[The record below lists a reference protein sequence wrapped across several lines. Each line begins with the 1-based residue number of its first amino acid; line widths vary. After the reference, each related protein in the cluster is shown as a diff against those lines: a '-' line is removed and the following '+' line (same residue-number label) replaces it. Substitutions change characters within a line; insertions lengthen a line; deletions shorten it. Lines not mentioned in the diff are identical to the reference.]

1 MTTAKDIKS
10 GDTFTFRST
19 TYTAQGVSVD
29 SYGTIMVWIDSDN
42 PFISSAFASFNPD
55 DKVTLINSGI

>member
-10 GDTFTFRST
+10 GDTFTFRSV
-19 TYTAQGVSVD
+19 TYFAQEVSVTHD
-29 SYGTIMVWIDSDN
+29 GTIMVWIDKDN

-55 DKVTLINSGI
+55 DKVTLVS